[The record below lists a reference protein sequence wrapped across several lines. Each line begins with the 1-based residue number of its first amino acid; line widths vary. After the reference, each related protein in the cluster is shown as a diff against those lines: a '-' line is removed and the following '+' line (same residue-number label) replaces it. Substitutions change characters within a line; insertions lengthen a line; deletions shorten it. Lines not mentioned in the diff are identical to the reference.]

1 MLDVERWFF
10 FRVKRER
17 EREREKKGLV
27 HLQGAELSREGRCA
41 LCEWQTANAALR
53 RGADLQ
59 LEFILL
65 GKMEYVHS
73 GNV

>member
-10 FRVKRER
+10 FRVKR

-65 GKMEYVHS
+65 GKREYVLS

>member
-10 FRVKRER
+10 FRVKR

-65 GKMEYVHS
+65 GKREYVHS

>member
-17 EREREKKGLV
+17 ERERKGLV

-65 GKMEYVHS
+65 GKREYVLS

>member
-10 FRVKRER
+10 FRVKR

-27 HLQGAELSREGRCA
+27 HLQGAELSREGSCA

-65 GKMEYVHS
+65 GKREYVHS

>member
-10 FRVKRER
+10 FRVKR

-27 HLQGAELSREGRCA
+27 HLQGAELSREGSCA